1 MRERA
6 ARWYKAFVDLRELY
20 GGSFVNWETVSG
32 SWRKRTLSSRML
44 LFSARRYLKASE
56 AEPDPQRADLV
67 GPTPLADEVKRAFAA
82 PPEPQTPASEPWGE
96 FVDAALGAELEMVSY
111 GERPPILKELRA
123 GLEAAAAEAGPDSD
137 LGRWFL
143 ARRAAL
149 PGGDL
154 PEDPGYLP
162 V

>member
-1 MRERA
+1 
-6 ARWYKAFVDLRELY
+6 
-20 GGSFVNWETVSG
+20 
-32 SWRKRTLSSRML
+32 ML
-44 LFSARRYLKASE
+44 LFSARRYLEASE

-67 GPTPLADEVKRAFAA
+67 EPTPLADEVKRAFAA
-82 PPEPQTPASEPWGE
+82 PPEPSAPASEPWGE

-137 LGRWFL
+137 LGRWFVV
-143 ARRAAL
+143 RRNAL